1 MSDDGFDS
9 SFLEWVLQDWQRSSV
24 ASSYNSFSKMI
35 ELNVFNLSVLSVFV
49 WIEMLFL
56 LVLWVEAFNWLNFNV
71 VSIFIVSFLLTSYN
85 CL

>member
-1 MSDDGFDS
+1 
-9 SFLEWVLQDWQRSSV
+9 
-24 ASSYNSFSKMI
+24 MI